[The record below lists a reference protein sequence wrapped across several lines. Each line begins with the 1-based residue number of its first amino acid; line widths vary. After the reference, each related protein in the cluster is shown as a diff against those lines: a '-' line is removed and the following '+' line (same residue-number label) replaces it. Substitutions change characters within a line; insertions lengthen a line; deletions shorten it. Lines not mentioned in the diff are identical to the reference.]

1 MLGLS
6 EAALGASCALASAL
20 TWTLSG
26 LLVRR
31 LQDRFSSLALSALR
45 SILGG
50 GLLLGGLLVTT
61 GPAGLAAVSPGA
73 LVLLTASIVLAV
85 IVGDTVFFE
94 STRSLGL
101 ARAMTISMSYPVASA
116 LLAAAVLGEPIT
128 PAIAAG
134 SLLTLGGLALIVLSR
149 DGAEVRPER
158 YWPGVRG
165 ATLASLA
172 WAVSVI
178 LLRAPL
184 REMDALAAQ
193 AIRLPLA
200 GLLLCA
206 MPRVWDAADT
216 LRRAP
221 PGVLVTVLLLGGLSA
236 VSSILFVVGVKH
248 AGVAVATVLSAA
260 SPMFALPLGM
270 LVLGERPRAAAVL
283 GTAVTVAGVVVLQL

>member
-1 MLGLS
+1 VPALS
-6 EAALGASCALASAL
+6 EGALGATCALASAL

-31 LQDRFSSLALSALR
+31 LHDRFSSLSLSALR

-50 GLLLGGLLVTT
+50 GLLLVGLIVTAGPAALGAVSRGALGLLI
-61 GPAGLAAVSPGA
+61 G
-73 LVLLTASIVLAV
+73 SIVLAV
-85 IVGDTVFFE
+85 IIGDTVFFE

-116 LLAAAVLGEPIT
+116 LLAAAVLDEPIT

-149 DGAEVRPER
+149 DGADPRPQR
-158 YWPGVRG
+158 FWPGVG
-165 ATLASLA
+165 AASLASLA

-178 LLRAPL
+178 MLRAPL
-184 REMDALAAQ
+184 REMDPLAAQ
-193 AIRLPLA
+193 AIRLPMA

-206 MPRVWDAADT
+206 MPPVWGAAGT

-221 PGVLVTVLLLGGLSA
+221 RRVVTTVLVLGVLSA
-236 VSSILFVVGVKH
+236 VSSVLFVAGVKH

-260 SPMFALPLGM
+260 SPMFALPLGV
-270 LVLGERPRAAAVL
+270 LFLGERPGPVAVL
-283 GTAVTVAGVVVLQL
+283 GTAVTVVGVVVLQL